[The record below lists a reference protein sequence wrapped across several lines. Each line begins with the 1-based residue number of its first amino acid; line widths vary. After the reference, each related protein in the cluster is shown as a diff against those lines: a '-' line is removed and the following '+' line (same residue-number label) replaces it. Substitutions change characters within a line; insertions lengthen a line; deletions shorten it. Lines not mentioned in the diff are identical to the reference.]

1 MNRAEKELFAV
12 FVAELMKNTA
22 LLDELWEEPRPN
34 LGAFEINEGNALA
47 RGPIIYDPA
56 KADPPDRVRNVL
68 ERTDE
73 RRRKK

>member
-1 MNRAEKELFAV
+1 
-12 FVAELMKNTA
+12 MKNTS
-22 LLDELWEEPRPN
+22 LLDELWDEPK
-34 LGAFEINEGNALA
+34 LGEFEVNEGNALA

-73 RRRKK
+73 RTKKNR